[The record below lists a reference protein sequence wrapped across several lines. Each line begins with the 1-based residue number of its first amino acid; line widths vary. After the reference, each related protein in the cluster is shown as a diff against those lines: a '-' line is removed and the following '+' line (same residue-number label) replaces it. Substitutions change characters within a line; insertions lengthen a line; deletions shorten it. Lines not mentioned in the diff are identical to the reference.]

1 MLNIMNF
8 FYFRKITIALILFV
22 SIIIFGTLGYVLI
35 EDYNYFDAI
44 YMVIISITTVG
55 FREIKPL
62 SQVGRLFTAV
72 LILVGIG
79 SLGFIGTSI
88 AESIL
93 EKIWSGKSR
102 LKEMKKKI
110 KSLRSHYIVCGFG
123 RVGKVAIKK
132 FVMEKVDFVIIEND
146 RDVCDK
152 IKQLGYIYLAGDA
165 SNENLLLEAGIK
177 SASGLLALLSSDPNN
192 LFIAL
197 TGRELNPTLHI
208 IARAEDASSEKR
220 MLQAGADRVISPFS
234 TAGEQVANEILAI
247 TGKSMKKPK
256 DFQRINT
263 VPIWVNV
270 QNGSSMIGLTIEKIS
285 KEMGREI
292 IGLRAKEFD
301 FIFPDPDT
309 IIKENNILL
318 VLDEKDEV
326 ISPDTREPIK
336 TKKVVIIDDNP
347 VILRLY
353 VRLFQKAG
361 FIPLTAKNGREGLE
375 LIIKEK
381 PAAAIIDFMLPL
393 LSGIEIC
400 KKVRQAEGC
409 REIKLILFTSENQ
422 PEIKKQALDA
432 GADEVVIKTSDAME
446 VIHSAIKLMRS

>member
-1 MLNIMNF
+1 MKP
-8 FYFRKITIALILFV
+8 FYFRRITIALILFV
-22 SIIIFGTLGYVLI
+22 SIIIFGTLGYVLL
-35 EDYNYFDAI
+35 EDYNYFDAL

-55 FREIKPL
+55 FGEIKPL
-62 SQVGRLFTAV
+62 SQIGRLFTAV

-93 EKIWSGKSR
+93 EKIWSGKAR
-102 LKEMKKKI
+102 LKEMKKRI
-110 KSLRSHYIVCGFG
+110 ESLSSHYIVCGFG
-123 RVGKVAIKK
+123 RVGKFAIKK
-132 FVMEKVDFVIIEND
+132 FAMENADFVIIEND
-146 RDVCDK
+146 RDICDK
-152 IKQLGYIYLAGDA
+152 IKQLGYAYIEGDA
-165 SNENLLLEAGIK
+165 TNETLLLEAGIK

-197 TGRELNPTLHI
+197 TGRELNPTLYI

-220 MLQAGADRVISPFS
+220 MLQAGADKVVSPFS
-234 TAGEQVANEILAI
+234 TAGEQVANEILTI
-247 TGKSMKKPK
+247 TGKSTKKPEN
-256 DFQRINT
+256 FQQVNIF
-263 VPIWVNV
+263 PIWVNV
-270 QNGSSMIGLTIEKIS
+270 QNGSSMIGLTVEKVS

-292 IGLRAKEFD
+292 IGLRAKESD
-301 FIFPDPDT
+301 FIFPDPIT

-318 VLDEKDEV
+318 VLDEKDEI
-326 ISPDTREPIK
+326 ISHETQQPIQP
-336 TKKVVIIDDNP
+336 KKVVIIDDNP

-361 FIPLTAKNGREGLE
+361 FIPLTAKDGVEGLE

-400 KKVRQAEGC
+400 KKVRQTKGC
-409 REIKLILFTSENQ
+409 EQIKLILFTSENQ

-432 GADEVVIKTSDAME
+432 GADEVVIKTSKAME
-446 VIHSAIKLMRS
+446 VIHSAIKLMRV